1 MAKRRPN
8 RSISAARAA
17 RIENR
22 YDAAGT
28 GRRFAGWNTPSSG
41 PNTAIAG
48 LQKMRDRAR
57 DVTRNEWSG
66 AASVRVWT
74 SNTIGTGIMPR
85 FSGLPRDRKT
95 ALSKLWNAWCAV
107 ADADQV
113 LDFYGLEMLAAR
125 SWFMSGEVFGR
136 IRPRRIEDGLVVP
149 MQVQLLEAD
158 MVPIFDADTYTG
170 LAKGSVIRQG
180 IELDYIGRKTAYWMY
195 RNHPGDKLLLAMP
208 DAGLLVRVPVSQVFH
223 VFDPQRPG
231 QLRGVPEMASVIGKL
246 KNVGDFD
253 DAVLERQRLA
263 NLFTLFVIKP
273 IPSGANDPMTGLP
286 YKGTADEPIAGLEPG
301 ISQELLPGE
310 DVRFSDPPDAGATY
324 ADFMREQMLGVAAG
338 GGTPYELMAGDIKDV
353 SDRTLRIV
361 INEFRRVCEQRQWL
375 LFIPQMCQKVLG
387 AWVDFA
393 ALAGHIP
400 MSEIEDAKA
409 VTWAPQG
416 WAYIHPVQDVQAKQ
430 AEVEAGFRSRSSV
443 IVERGDDPELVDDER
458 AEDNKRE
465 KALDLL
471 PPAPSPAP
479 VKDDDPAEKDAKK
492 VENALLSRVMAMLDY
507 EGATN
512 G

>member
-1 MAKRRPN
+1 MAKKRQN
-8 RSISAARAA
+8 RTISAARAA

-41 PNTAIAG
+41 PNTAITG

-66 AASVRVWT
+66 ASSVRVWT
-74 SNTIGTGIMPR
+74 TNTIGTGIVPR
-85 FSGLPRDRKT
+85 FS
-95 ALSKLWNAWCAV
+95 ALGKASKAAVSKLWKKWVAQ

-113 LDFYGLEMLAAR
+113 LDFYGLELLAAR
-125 SWFMSGEVFGR
+125 SWFTSGEVFGR
-136 IRPRRIEDGLVVP
+136 MRPRRLGDGLDVP

-158 MVPIFDADTYTG
+158 MVPIFDADTYEG

-180 IELDYIGRKTAYWMY
+180 IELDYIGRKVAYWTY
-195 RNHPGDKLLLAMP
+195 RNHPGDKQMLGIP
-208 DAGLLVRVPVSQVFH
+208 DAGQLVRVPASQMFH
-223 VFDPQRPG
+223 IFDPQRPG

-263 NLFTLFVIKP
+263 NLFTLFVIRP

-286 YKGTADEPIAGLEPG
+286 HNGTADEPIAGLEPG

-310 DVRFSDPPDAGATY
+310 DVRFSDPPDAGASY
-324 ADFMREQMLGVAAG
+324 ADFMREQMMGVAAG
-338 GGTPYELMAGDIKDV
+338 GGTPYELMSGDIKDI

-361 INEFRRVCEQRQWL
+361 INEFRRLCEQRQWL
-375 LFIPQMCQKVLG
+375 LFIPQMCQKVLN

-393 ALAGHIP
+393 TVAGHITFAE
-400 MSEIEDAKA
+400 SEAAKD

-430 AEVEAGFRSRSSV
+430 LEVESGFRSRSSV
-443 IVERGDDPELVDDER
+443 IVERGDDPEIVDDER

-465 KALDLL
+465 KELDLL
-471 PPAPSPAP
+471 PEPPPAPAATNN
-479 VKDDDPAEKDAKK
+479 PAEDDTKK
-492 VENALLSRVMAMLDY
+492 VENALLNRVMALLDA
-507 EGATN
+507 EGVVN